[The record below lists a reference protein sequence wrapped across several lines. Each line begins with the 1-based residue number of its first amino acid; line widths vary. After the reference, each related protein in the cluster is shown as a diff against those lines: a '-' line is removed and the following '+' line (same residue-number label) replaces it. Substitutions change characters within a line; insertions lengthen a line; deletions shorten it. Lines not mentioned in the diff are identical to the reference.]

1 MNEVLNNKNKVLI
14 VILFRSVIEDCNEK
28 EKTVDFFDRRDN
40 IVVTEDLWVLWE
52 RFYGN
57 VNNSL
62 NLRNIEI
69 IE

>member
-40 IVVTEDLWVLWE
+40 IVVTEDL
-52 RFYGN
+52 
-57 VNNSL
+57 
-62 NLRNIEI
+62 
-69 IE
+69 